1 MECPV
6 CGERLRPTEKCGV
19 EVDICPACKGLWLER
34 GKLETILSRATA
46 LPSEQAPAPVAAGAP
61 QMSATSYTTHPPQRT
76 EYGDHDEHPGHHDGD
91 HQHSRQRRR
100 GSWIGDLLGG
110 LGGED

>member
-6 CGERLRPTEKCGV
+6 CGERLRTTEKYGT
-19 EVDICPACKGLWLER
+19 EMDICPSCKGLWLER
-34 GKLETILSRATA
+34 GKLETIMTQTA
-46 LPSEQAPAPVAAGAP
+46 AQASEQTPTAAGAP
-61 QMSATSYTTHPPQRT
+61 PVPAAAATAHQRQHT
-76 EYGDHDEHPGHHDGD
+76 EDGDHDHDEHYGHRDDDDRHG
-91 HQHSRQRRR
+91 RQRRR